1 MVKNIELNNKSKI
14 LHVGVYSDPK
24 PIGGNNLLWCQA
36 SVLSN
41 FNYDVHIITWPKK
54 DFWSGEMPCSKR
66 NDIFDGIPLKFYKR
80 DNLSYHVIDA
90 PSSWGEDVS
99 SQKDWLASVEWAKK
113 VLLEIKPDI
122 LHQHYWKKMWFF
134 MEAAIQL
141 KIPTIYTVYDYG
153 LPCIRQFLVTSTNQ
167 LCKKEPNL
175 NNCYTCEIIGNIN
188 SNNHSKKYTEI
199 SDLFKR
205 WIKIANN
212 LNGLV
217 VTSPFAKELYVKQGV
232 NNKIIF
238 ERPWFHNQ
246 KNIKQKARQKS
257 NENITIGF
265 IGRLVSEKGLHIL
278 VDSLLL
284 LNNKEELKLKL
295 RVAGHINNDYS
306 NELFSKYRSFVG
318 RCEIDWL
325 GWIPNQELSH
335 FFNSID
341 VLVVPSIWYD
351 NTPSVLIEAIAHG
364 CPVICSDVPSM
375 THIIKND
382 MNGLVFKINDSHDL
396 ASKIENF
403 SQSQS
408 VIDKLSNKIETKH
421 SLWNYGEFLSEIY
434 LKVLNTHV

>member
-1 MVKNIELNNKSKI
+1 MVKNIELNNKLKI

-36 SVLSN
+36 NVLLG

-54 DFWSGEMPCSKR
+54 DYWSGEMPCPKR
-66 NDIFDGIPLKFYKR
+66 NDLFEGIPFKFYKR

-90 PSSWGEDVS
+90 PDSWGDDVS
-99 SQKDWLASVEWAKK
+99 SQVDWVASVEWAKK

-153 LPCIRQFLVTSTNQ
+153 LPCIRQFLVTSENQ
-167 LCKKEPNL
+167 LCKEKPNL
-175 NNCYTCEIIGNIN
+175 NNCYTCEIKNNIN
-188 SNNHSKKYTEI
+188 SRKQIEKHNEI
-199 SDLFKR
+199 SELFKR
-205 WIKIANN
+205 WSKIANN
-212 LNGLV
+212 LNALI
-217 VTSPFAKELYVKQGV
+217 VTSPFAKELYTNQGV

-238 ERPWFHNQ
+238 ERPWFYNQ
-246 KNIKQKARQKS
+246 KNIKQKAINKLDK
-257 NENITIGF
+257 NITIGF
-265 IGRLVSEKGLHIL
+265 IGRLVPEKGLHIL
-278 VDSLLL
+278 LDSLLL
-284 LNNKEELKLKL
+284 INNKESIKL
-295 RVAGHINNDYS
+295 RVAGHINNGYS
-306 NELFSKYRSFVG
+306 QELFSKYKCFVG
-318 RCEIDWL
+318 RYEVDWL
-325 GWIPNQELSH
+325 GWINNQELSY

-382 MNGLVFKINDSHDL
+382 VNGLVFKINNSQDL
-396 ASKIENF
+396 ALQIEKF

-421 SLWNYGEFLSEIY
+421 NLWNYGEFLSKIY
-434 LKVLNTHV
+434 QQTLNVHV